1 MTLAMIAYKQAQI
14 LFAGVTADATTAL
27 HVKAAVE
34 ALGPEYKVNLH
45 GLSDAAESI
54 NEETIA
60 KANAFL
66 AGQGFDPLPADAG
79 KVK

>member
-1 MTLAMIAYKQAQI
+1 MTLAMIAYKQGQT
-14 LFAGVTADATTAL
+14 LFAGVTGDPTTAL

-54 NEETIA
+54 TEETLA

-79 KVK
+79 KAK